1 MQTGIGSMV
10 DAGLAEIAGRHRRSS
25 RPIGALEGAVC
36 AGKTTVAAELASDG
50 VVVVPEYFDVPG
62 AARRV
67 GVDAPFAGDG
77 LRRLSVLLE
86 LECARL
92 TQMPP
97 TGLVVLDRSVF
108 SLLAY
113 EAGLS
118 AMTAP
123 NVLADALE
131 AVVAAVDGGAVAL
144 PERIIFLDCPA
155 SSCRGRAAA
164 AGMRTPAFQFD
175 PEFRGGFRQLFCRLE
190 RVAPGRV
197 LFVDAARPLAE
208 VVNQVRDLLTA

>member
-1 MQTGIGSMV
+1 MV
-10 DAGLAEIAGRHRRSS
+10 DVALGEIAERQS
-25 RPIGALEGAVC
+25 RLSRQIVALEGPVC
-36 AGKTTVAAELASDG
+36 AGKTMVAAELASDG
-50 VVVVPEYFDVPG
+50 AGVVPEYFDVPG
-62 AARRV
+62 AAGRV
-67 GVDAPFAGDG
+67 GVDAPLAGDG

-92 TQMPP
+92 TQLPAA
-97 TGLVVLDRSVF
+97 GLVVLDRSVF
-108 SLLAY
+108 SFLAY

-144 PERIIFLDCPA
+144 PERIVFLDCPV

-190 RVAPGRV
+190 CVAPGRV

-208 VVNQVRDLLTA
+208 VVNQVKDLLTA